1 MSPAIF
7 RRLPMLR
14 QVIAVLLL
22 IVMALGAPG
31 SAMAAE
37 FDLDRLRATPPPSK
51 TNLAEEVIRAD
62 QNARDNMR
70 QKRVD
75 ELGQL
80 LARDRKKWQD
90 LRRQLDRELADV
102 IEQANEHAQRDA
114 ANRSWITFFQL
125 VGLGASIAQRF
136 VSETPA
142 GQSTPEAGDSPDGT
156 HVKEQYQRD
165 VKWCKDGR
173 CWEIETQ
180 KIINEVFTPAAGAK
194 SPEARQWASELHQ
207 AAARLPQLPPIQIC
221 DSGVPEC
228 VPLKPVQQPVVPE
241 IFATLPFNDIDG
253 SGTQSQPSGGQQ
265 LASLLMDLVPYFG
278 SAKSFSEFVSGK
290 DPITGEAVSKTA
302 AAVGIVA
309 GVTPGGKLLVK
320 VIKGGV
326 GNRAIIKGTRVFRH
340 YTNRKGSNAIA
351 REGMIRA
358 GDDGVVYA
366 VPAERPVW
374 SSATAARRLDIPPSK
389 SRDYVEF
396 ELPKNKTFTKRA
408 HRVTG
413 EEEFL
418 IPGDVRLDQN
428 PAKAVVIQ
436 RD

>member
-7 RRLPMLR
+7 RRLPTLR

-37 FDLDRLRATPPPSK
+37 FDLDRLRATPLPSK
-51 TNLAEEVIRAD
+51 TDLAEEVIRAE

-70 QKRVD
+70 QDRVD
-75 ELGQL
+75 ALNQL
-80 LARDRKKWQD
+80 LARDRQKWQG
-90 LRRQLDRELADV
+90 LRQQLDRELAAV
-102 IEQANEHAQRDA
+102 IKQANEHAQRDA
-114 ANRSWITFFQL
+114 AIRSWITFFRL
-125 VGLGASIAQRF
+125 LGLGASIAQRF
-136 VSETPA
+136 VPETPA
-142 GQSTPEAGDSPDGT
+142 GQSTPEAEGSRDGT
-156 HVKEQYQRD
+156 HVTEQYQRD
-165 VKWCKDGR
+165 VKLCKDGI

-180 KIINEVFTPAAGAK
+180 KIINEIFTPAAGAK

-241 IFATLPFNDIDG
+241 IFATLPFNGIDG
-253 SGTQSQPSGGQQ
+253 LGVQSQPSQGQQ
-265 LASLLMDLVPYFG
+265 LVSLLMDLAPYAG
-278 SAKSFSEFVSGK
+278 SAKSVTEFVSGK
-290 DPITGEAVSKTA
+290 DPITGETVSKTA

-309 GVTPGGKLLVK
+309 GVAPGGKLLVK
-320 VIKGGV
+320 VIKGG
-326 GNRAIIKGTRVFRH
+326 GNRAIIKGARAFRH

-358 GDDGVVYA
+358 GDDGVVYV
-366 VPAERPVW
+366 VPAGRPVW
-374 SSATAARRLDIPPSK
+374 SSATAVRRLDIPPSK
-389 SRDYVEF
+389 TRDYVEF
-396 ELPKNKTFTKRA
+396 ELPKNKSFTKRA
-408 HRVTG
+408 HPVTG

>member
-37 FDLDRLRATPPPSK
+37 FDLDRLRATPLPSK
-51 TNLAEEVIRAD
+51 TNLAEEMIRAD

-90 LRRQLDRELADV
+90 LRQQLDRELADV

-114 ANRSWITFFQL
+114 AIRSWITFFQL

-136 VSETPA
+136 VPEMPA

-165 VKWCKDGR
+165 VKFCKDGICR
-173 CWEIETQ
+173 EIETQ

-194 SPEARQWASELHQ
+194 SPEARQWASDLHQ

-253 SGTQSQPSGGQQ
+253 SGAQSQPSQGQQ
-265 LASLLMDLVPYFG
+265 LVSLLMDLAPYAG
-278 SAKSFSEFVSGK
+278 SAKGVTEFVSGK
-290 DPITGEAVSKTA
+290 DPITGETVSKTA

-309 GVTPGGKLLVK
+309 GVAPGGRLLVK
-320 VIKGGV
+320 VIKGG
-326 GNRAIIKGTRVFRH
+326 GNRAIIKGARAFRH

-351 REGMIRA
+351 REGVIRS

-374 SSATAARRLDIPPSK
+374 SSTTAARRLDISPSK
-389 SRDYVEF
+389 GRDYVEF
-396 ELPKNKTFTKRA
+396 ELPGNKTYTKKL

-413 EEEFL
+413 EEEIL
-418 IPGDVRLDQN
+418 IPGDVPLDPN